1 MSYPYYHQLGL
12 KDCGPA
18 CLKMVAQYFG
28 RNYNIEYLRDKSH
41 IIKTGVSMLGI
52 SEAAEAIGFKSIG
65 VKIDIAKLKEIGQSH
80 PSILHW
86 DKNHFV
92 VLYEYKKPVLGKP

>member
-1 MSYPYYHQLGL
+1 MSYPFYHQLGL

-18 CLKMVAQYFG
+18 CLKMVSTYFG
-28 RNYNIEYLRDKSH
+28 RNYSMDYLREKSH

-65 VKIDIAKLKEIGQSH
+65 VKIDINKLKEIYASFKVRRSTGR
-80 PSILHW
+80 SII
-86 DKNHFV
+86 NAV
-92 VLYEYKKPVLGKP
+92 

>member
-1 MSYPYYHQLGL
+1 
-12 KDCGPA
+12 
-18 CLKMVAQYFG
+18 
-28 RNYNIEYLRDKSH
+28 
-41 IIKTGVSMLGI
+41 MLGI